1 MTDTTI
7 VIGAGAAGLACARAL
22 QDVGAR
28 VTLVEARDRLGGR
41 AWTSYDIA
49 PHPVELGAEYVHG
62 ENVVT
67 WEYINRYGFNTN
79 DQTTVMN
86 LFGVIDGKLAPA
98 SDMLRTTGMAMALS
112 THAAAHEAK
121 PGDSLVD
128 AMTTWLTSQGRTATD
143 DDWAIWRSFTR
154 QYFAA
159 DPEQLGAVEFG
170 EATFDGDGT
179 RLQFRILEGYSAL
192 WGRMAEGID
201 VRLSSP
207 VTRVR
212 WSDDGVQVEAASG
225 TIEGRRAVI
234 ALPVSLLQRETIA
247 FDPPLPAEKTQAIG
261 AIGAGANGKIVF
273 RFDSAPWPDDLT
285 LLLTGDDTQLWWR
298 PGRLRDDEA
307 PVITAFFG
315 GSSVGRF
322 RALGDDATAAALAVL
337 EKALGK
343 KLGSSLVSARFV
355 DWEADP
361 WAGMS
366 YSYLPV
372 GGAGMRARLAEPL
385 GDTLFFAGEA
395 SSPVR
400 PSCVHGALET
410 GRRAASEILAA
421 AS

>member
-1 MTDTTI
+1 MSDTTI

-22 QDVGAR
+22 QDAGAD

-62 ENVVT
+62 ENVLT

-86 LFGVIDGKLAPA
+86 LYGVLDGKLAPA
-98 SDMLRTTGMAMALS
+98 GDMLRTTGMAMALS
-112 THAAAHEAK
+112 THAAAHDAK
-121 PGDSLVD
+121 PGDTLVD
-128 AMTTWLTSQGRTATD
+128 AMRTWVAAQGRTATD

-159 DPEQLGAVEFG
+159 DPEQIGAAEFG
-170 EATFDGDGT
+170 EPTFDGDGT

-192 WGRMAEGID
+192 WQRMAEGID
-201 VRLSSP
+201 IRLSTP

-212 WSDDGVQVEAASG
+212 WSSDGVQVETPAAS
-225 TIEGRRAVI
+225 IEGRRAVI

-247 FDPPLPAEKTQAIG
+247 FDPPLPQEKTRAIN
-261 AIGAGANGKIVF
+261 AIGAGVNGKIVF
-273 RFDSAPWPDDLT
+273 HFDHMPWPDDLT
-285 LLLTGDDTQLWWR
+285 LLLTGEDTQLWWR
-298 PGRLRDDEA
+298 PGRLREDEA

-322 RALGDDATAAALAVL
+322 RALGDDAPTAALSVL
-337 EKALGK
+337 EGALGK
-343 KLGSSLVSARFV
+343 KLGASLVSARFV

-372 GGAGMRARLAEPL
+372 GGAGMRARLAEPID
-385 GDTLFFAGEA
+385 GTLFFVGEA
-395 SSPVR
+395 SSAVR
-400 PSCVHGALET
+400 PSCVHGALDT
-410 GRRAASEILAA
+410 GRRAASEIVA
-421 AS
+421 ASA